1 MKPLGSYIN
10 DLLTRLKF
18 LHDWMLNGKP
28 PVFWIS
34 GFYFTQVRIK
44 LLSQQFVFYFQLLV
58 WQAFL
63 TGALQNYARKHVIP
77 IDKLTFDFEVLAI
90 DDCSN
95 PPEDGVYIRGLYL
108 DGARWDREK

>member
-1 MKPLGSYIN
+1 MDVERQAACVLDIRVLLHSGGDKVFEQIVLGFSC
-10 DLLTRLKF
+10 
-18 LHDWMLNGKP
+18 
-28 PVFWIS
+28 S
-34 GFYFTQVRIK
+34 
-44 LLSQQFVFYFQLLV
+44 SLV

-77 IDKLTFDFEVLAI
+77 IDKLTFDFEVLAV

-108 DGARWDREK
+108 DGACWDREK